1 MKNLTKLWSLALL
14 LTAAVFMVS
23 CDDDEPIV
31 EVTEGLSVA
40 DGYYFVVEG
49 EEPVA
54 EKALLPEKVE
64 EGNGSNDPIDR
75 EGFYGNYVFLEA
87 GDYQIQKVESKE
99 VTATLGGALSKVAI
113 EDLVN
118 ADEEPFDSYQLAL
131 LESEGEAVS
140 IANDGFF
147 KISYDETT
155 TELIVMEVQK
165 VSFIGAPSGWSDVEL
180 DVVSS
185 NPEDGFVFE
194 TNGVEIRQGDMY
206 KLRINN

>member
-75 EGFYGNYVFLEA
+75 EGFYGNYVFWRQEITKFRKL
-87 GDYQIQKVESKE
+87 KVK
-99 VTATLGGALSKVAI
+99 K
-113 EDLVN
+113 
-118 ADEEPFDSYQLAL
+118 L
-131 LESEGEAVS
+131 L
-140 IANDGFF
+140 
-147 KISYDETT
+147 
-155 TELIVMEVQK
+155 L
-165 VSFIGAPSGWSDVEL
+165 L
-180 DVVSS
+180 
-185 NPEDGFVFE
+185 
-194 TNGVEIRQGDMY
+194 
-206 KLRINN
+206 